1 MQGCVRSEGGAFEP
15 LASAIHT
22 DAREPADRKKN
33 YLCGFKSL
41 NLCSYVCCYSV
52 VGSWY
57 NSRKDLVQLQTGEKV
72 LFLQAVYLVTAL
84 SQTAYSPG
92 PGGDPKLYL

>member
-1 MQGCVRSEGGAFEP
+1 M
-15 LASAIHT
+15 
-22 DAREPADRKKN
+22 
-33 YLCGFKSL
+33 
-41 NLCSYVCCYSV
+41 
-52 VGSWY
+52 
-57 NSRKDLVQLQTGEKV
+57 QLQTGEKV